1 VAFEALFDGK
11 VTIYDL
17 VITFMALLEMAK
29 RRLVRIYQ
37 ADPHSPIHL
46 RSTVLGEDGEAG
58 TWSDDAAAREAPSEP
73 EAAAVGPEASALES
87 EPAAEAQAETGPE
100 SEPAEPEVVVGH
112 EAATALEPEVAT
124 LEPEAAA
131 ASEPEWAAETAEP

>member
-1 VAFEALFDGK
+1 KRAKADLAFEITSEGVSIQERMRELTELLRERREVTFEMLFEGK

-46 RSTVLGEDGEAG
+46 RSTVLGEDGEAAG
-58 TWSDDAAAREAPSEP
+58 EAWEPGASEP
-73 EAAAVGPEASALES
+73 EAGVD
-87 EPAAEAQAETGPE
+87 AEAAPQ
-100 SEPAEPEVVVGH
+100 EPAEDAP
-112 EAATALEPEVAT
+112 
-124 LEPEAAA
+124 
-131 ASEPEWAAETAEP
+131 